1 MSPSPPQVTAT
12 ELEGFPTDPAM
23 SYNPTKSMIGKLTD
37 SSSSETEFKVTATQ
51 TAARSNPVE
60 EMTEPAGIDFAKR
73 LPGPPIPGGTSNLVR
88 KLAFNLRRKVGQG
101 AFGEVWEA
109 TQQNLGRTVAVK
121 RLRGSIFNNE
131 HDRAEKIKILEQEFK
146 QEALT
151 TARLDHPNIVPVH
164 DISQDE
170 TGRMM
175 IAMKLVRGLSWK
187 KSIDD
192 DFNAMS
198 VQDFLA
204 KHLPILIDVSQ
215 AVAFAHSRCV
225 IHRDIKPQQVMLGQF
240 GEVVLMDWGL
250 AMTFGTPEMKA
261 DITLFK
267 LPDATPEVTPVNPA
281 GTPAFM
287 APEQTDSHIL
297 RIGPWTDV
305 YLLGGTLYFLLT
317 RTYPHFSSDANIAF
331 ELARNGEVSRPEER
345 NPKRE
350 VPPQLSDLCMKA
362 MHPEPAMRMQTAQ
375 DFIDGLKEYLSGS
388 GRRREAT
395 DLIKQAQ
402 AILTSDNK
410 SYERLSEGSLLLA
423 RSMGLWPDNPE
434 AKKTKQEL
442 IHSFALTAMKNN
454 DLLLAKFQAERLEDQ
469 LKSKKILADITVAQ
483 DKMREEMDKPR
494 ILTGKRLGILV
505 AVQIVFLLA
514 IHVLV
519 SAARNAVFDESLA
532 RAGEIAVIVAGQM
545 NASELESIRE
555 KADMDSPAF
564 KSALQ
569 ILQRAQLA
577 SPDVRNIYA
586 IRPDPEGNTDK
597 FLYVVNTRT
606 RDEDLNNDG
615 KISEEE
621 KGGPTGLPID
631 KTGSGVIRALDRP
644 FVESNFAFERKG
656 TLMTAYAPIL
666 DPTTHKAMAILAVD
680 IDSDAVRR
688 KMYNINIAG
697 MVAGGLLV
705 LLITGAMLASFRLL
719 HTMHVNK
726 TLDEQMR
733 AQASELQ
740 RGNISLS

>member
-1 MSPSPPQVTAT
+1 MASTETKVSAD
-12 ELEGFPTDPAM
+12 ELEGFPTDPSM
-23 SYNPTKSMIGKLTD
+23 SYNPTKSLIGKLAD
-37 SSSSETEFKVTATQ
+37 SSSSETEFKVTATK
-51 TAARSNPVE
+51 TAAAPNQPE
-60 EMTEPAGIDFAKR
+60 EKTEPGPIVFPKS
-73 LPGPPIPGGTSNLVR
+73 LPGPGSSPSNLAR
-88 KLAFNLRRKVGQG
+88 KLAFDLRRKVGQG

-121 RLRGSIFNNE
+121 RLRASIFNHE
-131 HDRAEKIKILEQEFK
+131 SDRAEKIRILEAEFK

-164 DISQDE
+164 DVSHDE
-170 TGRMM
+170 AGRMM

-192 DFNAMS
+192 DFNTMS

-204 KHLPILIDVSQ
+204 KHLSILVGVSQ

-225 IHRDIKPQQVMLGQF
+225 IHRDIKPHQVMLGKF

-267 LPDATPEVTPVNPA
+267 LPGTAPEAHAVNPA

-287 APEQTDSHIL
+287 APEQTDPHIL

-331 ELARNGEVSRPEER
+331 ELARNGQVSRPEER
-345 NPKRE
+345 NPNRE
-350 VPPQLSDLCMKA
+350 VPPELSDLCMKA
-362 MHPEPAMRMQTAQ
+362 MHPEPAMRMQKAE
-375 DFIDGLKEYLSGS
+375 DFIAGLKEYLSGS
-388 GRRREAT
+388 GRRREAME
-395 DLIKQAQ
+395 LMKQAQ
-402 AILTSDNK
+402 AIVASENK
-410 SYERLSEGSLLLA
+410 TYEKLSEGSLLMA

-454 DLLLAKFQAERLEDQ
+454 DLLLARFQAERLENQ
-469 LKSKKILADITVAQ
+469 LQSKKILADITVAQ
-483 DKMREEMDKPR
+483 DKMRETMDKPR
-494 ILTGKRLGILV
+494 VLTSKRLGILV
-505 AVQIVFLLA
+505 VVQIVILLA
-514 IHVLV
+514 IHLLV
-519 SAARNAVFDESLA
+519 SAARNTVLEESTA
-532 RAGEIAVIVAGQM
+532 RAKEIAVIVAGQV
-545 NASELESIRE
+545 NAVDLAEIRE
-555 KADMDSPAF
+555 KADMASLAF
-564 KSALQ
+564 RRVHQ
-569 ILQRAQLA
+569 ILQRAQMA
-577 SPDVRNIYA
+577 SPDVRNIYT
-586 IRPDPEGNTDK
+586 IRPDPDGNQDK
-597 FLYVVNTRT
+597 FIYVVSART

-615 KISEEE
+615 RITSEEQ
-621 KGGPTGLPID
+621 GGTAGMPRDMTD
-631 KTGSGVIRALDRP
+631 SEVSKAMDHAL
-644 FVESNFAFERKG
+644 VESRFAFERKG

-666 DPTTHKAMAILAVD
+666 NPETHKTTAILAVD
-680 IDSDAVRR
+680 IDADAVQK

-697 MVAGGLLV
+697 MIAGGLLIM
-705 LLITGAMLASFRLL
+705 LITAAMLASFRLL
-719 HTMHVNK
+719 HIMHVNK

-733 AQASELQ
+733 AQTSELQ